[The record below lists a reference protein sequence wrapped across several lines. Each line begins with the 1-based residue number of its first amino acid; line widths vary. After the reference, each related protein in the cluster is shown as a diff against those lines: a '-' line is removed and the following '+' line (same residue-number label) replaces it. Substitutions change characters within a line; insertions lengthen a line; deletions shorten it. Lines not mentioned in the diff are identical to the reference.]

1 MHQEPSHIKNAVV
14 LIFRHMQLLHLM
26 YSEVAWVLVSSGIQV
41 QLQIMLNP
49 EYLSDCISIS
59 YDHAYLNSSLK
70 NPKSNKF

>member
-1 MHQEPSHIKNAVV
+1 MLQEPSHIKNAVV
-14 LIFRHMQLLHLM
+14 LIFRHIQLLHLM

-59 YDHAYLNSSLK
+59 YDHAYIYVLR
-70 NPKSNKF
+70 